1 MASREFDII
10 IFGAT
15 GYTGRYVIEELTH
28 SAESTNLKWAIAG
41 RNVEKLKESLV
52 IVQEYL
58 GDVAD
63 ISKTTIIQA
72 NVKDAASI
80 SDMCK
85 RARLIL
91 NCVGPY
97 KFYGEVVVAA
107 CVENGTHHVDLSGEM
122 KYLETMQAKYF
133 KVAREKGVYIVEAC
147 GFDSIP
153 ADYGISA
160 LKKKFPGDLNSV
172 EYFVEIGTGPSGR
185 KTNIGTFLS
194 AVNSVTDFLN
204 IKEYEKELKK
214 DVFKKDLVQSNYK
227 LPWRLPPLFYSGEVK
242 GWCLWFIGPDER
254 VLHRSQMFRNEYLND
269 RPVQSHGYVRV
280 HSFLI
285 ALFYLFFV
293 GLFGFL
299 SLFSFG
305 RYLLAKYPSFFTG
318 GAFSTEGPTRQQVM
332 EGTTTVT
339 LLGKG
344 WKNKLSEPT
353 DQHTSEPDTQ
363 MKLIIKGPEP
373 AYSLT
378 AICMVQAGLT
388 IIQDTDNLPLEGGV
402 ITPGVAFEN
411 TDLLQRLEK
420 RGMTFTF
427 ENMN

>member
-15 GYTGRYVIEELTH
+15 GYTGRYVIEELAKTVQ
-28 SAESTNLKWAIAG
+28 STNLKWAVAG
-41 RNVEKLKESLV
+41 RNVEKLKESLT

-58 GDVAD
+58 GDALD
-63 ISKTTIIQA
+63 ISKTTMIEA
-72 NVKDAASI
+72 DVKNATSI
-80 SDMCK
+80 ADMCK

-97 KFYGEVVVAA
+97 KFYGEVVVTA
-107 CVENGTHHVDLSGEM
+107 CIENGTHHVDISGEM
-122 KYLETMQAKYF
+122 KYLETMQAKHF
-133 KVAREKGVYIVEAC
+133 KSAREKGVYIVEAC

-153 ADYGISA
+153 SDFGISA

-172 EYFVEIGTGPSGR
+172 EYFVEIGQGPSGR
-185 KTNIGTFLS
+185 STNIGTFLS
-194 AVNSVTDFLN
+194 AVHSVTDFFNL
-204 IKEYEKELKK
+204 KEYDRALK
-214 DVFKKDLVQSNYK
+214 DVFKKDLVKSNYS
-227 LPWRLPPLFYSGEVK
+227 LSWRFPPLFYSDEVK

-254 VLHRSQMFRNEYLND
+254 VLKRSQMFRYEYLND
-269 RPVQSHGYVRV
+269 LPVESRGYIKM
-280 HSFLI
+280 HSFPI
-285 ALFYLFFV
+285 ALCYVFFLSV
-293 GLFGFL
+293 FGFL
-299 SLFSFG
+299 SMFSFG
-305 RYLLAKYPSFFTG
+305 RSLLAKYPSFFSA

-353 DQHTSEPDTQ
+353 DQHTTPPDTQ
-363 MKLIIKGPEP
+363 MKLTINGPEP

-378 AICMVQAGLT
+378 AKCMVQAGVT
-388 IIQDTDNLPLEGGV
+388 IIQDTDKLPLEGGV
-402 ITPGVAFEN
+402 FTPGVAFEN

-420 RGMTFTF
+420 SGIAFKF
-427 ENMN
+427 ENIN